1 MSAQLDW
8 LNAAEDPTTNLAPAA
23 VTAWTP
29 AQVGQAL
36 VDAWAR
42 LFGASA
48 TASSIAILLS
58 QWALE
63 TGWGKSCWC
72 SNLGNARPPST
83 RGDVLCCQIPGG
95 KVSEILDGH
104 ECFFAPPSR
113 GSTFRAFR
121 SLSEGADYYLNLLH
135 TRFSHAWPAVIAGD
149 PGSYSLALHE
159 SRYYTA
165 DVATYTRTMQ
175 SLFQH
180 FRSVALTGSTPLP
193 APEVPPEIMS
203 AVRAAHFTDWLNTLD
218 VDPSEFGAS
227 NIPKE
232 LDT

>member
-1 MSAQLDW
+1 MMNAQLAW
-8 LNAAEDPTTNLAPAA
+8 LNAAESPEANLAPAD

-29 AQVGQAL
+29 AQVGQAM
-36 VDAWAR
+36 VDAWMR
-42 LFGASA
+42 LFGAGP
-48 TASSIAILLS
+48 TASSVAILLS

-83 RGDVLCCQIPGG
+83 RGDILCCQIPGG
-95 KVSEILDGH
+95 KVSEVLDGH
-104 ECFFAPPSR
+104 EYFFAPPSR

-135 TRFSHAWPAVIAGD
+135 TRFAHAWPAVIAGD
-149 PGSYSLALHE
+149 PGAYSLALHE
-159 SRYYTA
+159 SHYYTA

-180 FRSVALTGSTPLP
+180 FRSVAITGSTPLP
-193 APEVPPEIMS
+193 APEVPEEIVSLFRRVASELWLATLEPDPEG
-203 AVRAAHFTDWLNTLD
+203 FG
-218 VDPSEFGAS
+218 PS
-227 NIPKE
+227 PHE
-232 LDT
+232 LDG